1 MLTTLPAA
9 PTLGTMSISDRSRP
23 LELVEVPPGP
33 AATEALWSPL
43 DAALDHDAAIAPIPR
58 ASASLPAPLV
68 RAVRDAVRPEEP
80 VPHDTAVV
88 ISTSGSTGHPR
99 GVMIGAHALTA
110 ATAQVHSRVDG
121 EPIWILAL
129 PPTSIGGLNVMIRAH
144 DTGIRPIAVRSIGG
158 AEPFTDDAFAAAVR
172 EATAT
177 GRPIA
182 VSLVPSQVTRLL
194 ASALGQESL
203 RQCSLTLVGSGPIDP
218 QLTSHCRDAG
228 ITLTTTYGMTETSGG
243 CVFDGRPLDGVEVR
257 IDDADSRV
265 CISGPMLAQGYR
277 DGDDRAFD
285 GHWLRTNDRGSW
297 IDGLVSIDGRLDDIV
312 SIHGVN
318 VDLAAVQER
327 VDQHPGIEASLI
339 VATLGESSDPDTADG
354 PRIAMVYVGEPIDHV
369 ELRAWISPTLGPVAC
384 PTVLRRVD
392 TLTRTLTGKVDR
404 QATAASAG
412 LRIGTSRKEGAA

>member
-1 MLTTLPAA
+1 MLSTLPAA
-9 PTLGTMSISDRSRP
+9 PTLGTMSIPDGSRP

-33 AATEALWSPL
+33 AAIEALWGPL
-43 DAALDHDAAIAPIPR
+43 DAALAHGAAIAPIPR
-58 ASASLPAPLV
+58 ESASLPAPLV

-99 GVMIGAHALTA
+99 GVMLGAHALTA
-110 ATAQVHSRVDG
+110 TTAQVHARVDG
-121 EPIWILAL
+121 EPIWVLAL

-158 AEPFTDDAFAAAVR
+158 AGPFTDDAFTTAVR
-172 EATAT
+172 DATAT

-194 ASALGQESL
+194 ATAVGQETL
-203 RQCSLTLVGSGPIDP
+203 RQCSLTLVGGGPVDP

-243 CVFDGRPLDGVEVR
+243 CVFDGRPLDDVEVR
-257 IDDADSRV
+257 IDEADSRV
-265 CISGPMLAQGYR
+265 YISGPMLAQGYR

-297 IDGLVSIDGRLDDIV
+297 RDGLISIDGRLDDIV
-312 SIHGVN
+312 SLHGVN

-339 VATLGESSDPDTADG
+339 VVTVGESNDAETTDG
-354 PRIAMVYVGEPIDHV
+354 PRIAMVYVGDPLDHE
-369 ELRAWISPTLGPVAC
+369 ELRAWISPTLGAIAC

-404 QATAASAG
+404 HANAASAG
-412 LRIGTSRKEGAA
+412 LRIAPSRKEGTA

>member
-1 MLTTLPAA
+1 
-9 PTLGTMSISDRSRP
+9 MSISDRSRP
-23 LELVEVPPGP
+23 LELVEVPPGR
-33 AATEALWSPL
+33 AAIEALWGPL
-43 DAALDHDAAIAPIPR
+43 DAALAHDAAIAPIPR
-58 ASASLPAPLV
+58 PSASLPASLV
-68 RAVRDAVRPEEP
+68 HAVRDAVRPEEP

-99 GVMIGAHALTA
+99 GVMLGAHALTA
-110 ATAQVHSRVDG
+110 ATTQVHARVHG
-121 EPIWILAL
+121 EPIWVLAL

-144 DTGIRPIAVRSIGG
+144 STGIRPIAVRSIGG
-158 AEPFTDDAFAAAVR
+158 AEPFTDDAFATAVR

-177 GRPIA
+177 GRLVA

-203 RQCSLTLVGSGPIDP
+203 RQCSLTLVGGGPVDP
-218 QLTSHCRDAG
+218 QLTNHCQDAG
-228 ITLTTTYGMTETSGG
+228 VTLTTTYGMTETSGG
-243 CVFDGRPLDGVEVR
+243 CVFDGRPLDGVEVH

-265 CISGPMLAQGYR
+265 CISGPMLAHGYR

-285 GHWLRTNDRGSW
+285 GHWLRTNDRGTCV
-297 IDGLVSIDGRLDDIV
+297 DGRVSIDGRLDDIV

-339 VATLGESSDPDTADG
+339 VATVGESSDPHTTDES
-354 PRIAMVYVGEPIDHV
+354 RIAMVYVGEPVDHE
-369 ELRAWISPTLGPVAC
+369 ELRAWISPTLGAIAC
-384 PTVLRRVD
+384 PTVTRRVD

-404 QATAASAG
+404 QATAAAVG
-412 LRIGTSRKEGAA
+412 LRIGTSRKDGAA

>member
-1 MLTTLPAA
+1 MLNTLPAA

-33 AATEALWSPL
+33 AAIEALWSPL
-43 DAALDHDAAIAPIPR
+43 DAALDHDAAIAPVPR
-58 ASASLPAPLV
+58 VSASLPAPLV

-80 VPHDTAVV
+80 VPHDTAIV

-121 EPIWILAL
+121 EPIWVLAL
-129 PPTSIGGLNVMIRAH
+129 PPTSIGGLNVMVRAH

-158 AEPFTDDAFAAAVR
+158 AQPFTDDAFATAVR

-194 ASALGQESL
+194 ASAQGQETL
-203 RQCSLTLVGSGPIDP
+203 RQCSLTLVGGGPVDP
-218 QLTSHCRDAG
+218 QLMSRCRDAG

-243 CVFDGRPLDGVEVR
+243 CVFDGCPLDGVEVR

-297 IDGLVSIDGRLDDIV
+297 IDGRVSIDGRLDDIV

-339 VATLGESSDPDTADG
+339 ALTISESGDPDTTDG
-354 PRIAMVYVGEPIDHV
+354 PRIAMVYVGEPVDHE
-369 ELRAWISPTLGPVAC
+369 ELRAWISPTLGAIAC
-384 PTVLRRVD
+384 PAVLRRVD

-404 QATAASAG
+404 HATAASAG
-412 LRIGTSRKEGAA
+412 LRIRTPGKEGAA

>member
-1 MLTTLPAA
+1 
-9 PTLGTMSISDRSRP
+9 
-23 LELVEVPPGP
+23 
-33 AATEALWSPL
+33 
-43 DAALDHDAAIAPIPR
+43 
-58 ASASLPAPLV
+58 
-68 RAVRDAVRPEEP
+68 
-80 VPHDTAVV
+80 
-88 ISTSGSTGHPR
+88 
-99 GVMIGAHALTA
+99 TA
-110 ATAQVHSRVDG
+110 ATAQVHARVDG
-121 EPIWILAL
+121 EPIWVLAL

-158 AEPFTDDAFAAAVR
+158 AEPFTDDAFATAVR
-172 EATAT
+172 DATAT

-194 ASALGQESL
+194 ATSVGQETL
-203 RQCSLTLVGSGPIDP
+203 RQCSLTLVGGGPVDP
-218 QLTSHCRDAG
+218 QLTSRCRDAG

-297 IDGLVSIDGRLDDIV
+297 MNGRVSIDGRLDDIV
-312 SIHGVN
+312 SLHGVN

-339 VATLGESSDPDTADG
+339 VVTVGESSDAETTDG
-354 PRIAMVYVGEPIDHV
+354 PRIAMVYVGDPLDHE
-369 ELRAWISPTLGPVAC
+369 ELRAWISPTLGAIAC
-384 PTVLRRVD
+384 PTVLRQVD

-404 QATAASAG
+404 HATAASAG
-412 LRIGTSRKEGAA
+412 LRIGTPGKEGAA

>member
-1 MLTTLPAA
+1 
-9 PTLGTMSISDRSRP
+9 MSIPDGSRP

-33 AATEALWSPL
+33 AAIEALWGPL
-43 DAALDHDAAIAPIPR
+43 DAALAHGAAIAPIPR
-58 ASASLPAPLV
+58 ESASLPAPLV

-99 GVMIGAHALTA
+99 GVMLGAHALTA
-110 ATAQVHSRVDG
+110 TTAQVHARVDG
-121 EPIWILAL
+121 EPVWVLAL

-158 AEPFTDDAFAAAVR
+158 AEPFTDDAFTTAVR
-172 EATAT
+172 DATAT

-194 ASALGQESL
+194 ATAVGQETL
-203 RQCSLTLVGSGPIDP
+203 RQCSLTLVGGGPVDP
-218 QLTSHCRDAG
+218 QLTSRCRDAG

-265 CISGPMLAQGYR
+265 SISGPMLAQGYR

-297 IDGLVSIDGRLDDIV
+297 RDGLISIDGRLDDIV
-312 SIHGVN
+312 SLHGVN

-339 VATLGESSDPDTADG
+339 IVTVGESSDAETTDG
-354 PRIAMVYVGEPIDHV
+354 PRIAMVYVGDPLDHE
-369 ELRAWISPTLGPVAC
+369 ELRAWISPTLGAIAC

-404 QATAASAG
+404 HATAASAG
-412 LRIGTSRKEGAA
+412 LRIGKSRKEGAA

>member
-1 MLTTLPAA
+1 MLSTLPAA
-9 PTLGTMSISDRSRP
+9 PTLGTMSIPDRSRP

-33 AATEALWSPL
+33 AAIEALWGPL
-43 DAALDHDAAIAPIPR
+43 DAALAHDAPIAPIPR
-58 ASASLPAPLV
+58 ESASLPAPLV
-68 RAVRDAVRPEEP
+68 RALRDAVRPEEP

-99 GVMIGAHALTA
+99 GVMLGAHALTA
-110 ATAQVHSRVDG
+110 ATAQVHSRVEG
-121 EPIWILAL
+121 EPIWVLAL

-144 DTGIRPIAVRSIGG
+144 NTGIRPIAVRSIGG
-158 AEPFTDDAFAAAVR
+158 AEPFTDHAFATAVR

-194 ASALGQESL
+194 ASAAGQESL
-203 RQCSLTLVGSGPIDP
+203 RQCSLTLVGGGPVDP
-218 QLTSHCRDAG
+218 QLPSHCQDAG

-265 CISGPMLAQGYR
+265 CVSGPMLAQGYR
-277 DGDDRAFD
+277 DGDNRAFD
-285 GHWLRTNDRGSW
+285 GHWLRTNDRGTW
-297 IDGLVSIDGRLDDIV
+297 KDGLVSIDGRLDDIV
-312 SIHGVN
+312 SLHGVN

-327 VDQHPGIEASLI
+327 VDQHPRIEASLI
-339 VATLGESSDPDTADG
+339 IPTFGQSSDANTTDE
-354 PRIAMVYVGEPIDHV
+354 PRIAMVYVGEPVDHE
-369 ELRAWISPTLGPVAC
+369 ELRAWISPTLGAIAC
-384 PTVLRRVD
+384 PTVIRRVD

-412 LRIGTSRKEGAA
+412 LGIGTSRKEGAA